1 MIAELAAFNVA
12 FGVVKS
18 AISNGKDIVD
28 CAKHIGDMIGA
39 QEQLQARGNRKKNS
53 MWSALAGKDTN
64 DFEEFMALEKI
75 KAQRKEL
82 MQALQLYGRPGM
94 KDDFLKFEVEARKQR
109 RADAIAAE
117 QRKQTILEWMVGII
131 TFIIMLLGLA
141 AGMYFVGKAQGKW

>member
-1 MIAELAAFNVA
+1 
-12 FGVVKS
+12 
-18 AISNGKDIVD
+18 
-28 CAKHIGDMIGA
+28 
-39 QEQLQARGNRKKNS
+39 
-53 MWSALAGKDTN
+53 
-64 DFEEFMALEKI
+64 
-75 KAQRKEL
+75 